1 MKITMHLL
9 ARLGVL
15 SSLVILSAGSASAQT
30 NLGKT
35 IVDKLA
41 AKITKLE
48 NACAGDIKKYC
59 RTVTPGEGRMIY
71 CMHAHEDKISPR
83 CAYELGET
91 AGSVQATSDLLK
103 DGVIACKAEISGVC
117 GKIQPGQGRI
127 AACLIANKSTASKDC
142 ADAIQKV
149 EAMAAQ

>member
-15 SSLVILSAGSASAQT
+15 PLLVILSVGSASAQT

-59 RTVTPGEGRMIY
+59 RTSRRARG
-71 CMHAHEDKISPR
+71 A
-83 CAYELGET
+83 
-91 AGSVQATSDLLK
+91 
-103 DGVIACKAEISGVC
+103 
-117 GKIQPGQGRI
+117 
-127 AACLIANKSTASKDC
+127 
-142 ADAIQKV
+142 
-149 EAMAAQ
+149 

>member
-1 MKITMHLL
+1 MKFTMQLL
-9 ARLGVL
+9 ARFGVL
-15 SSLVILSAGSASAQT
+15 SLLVILSVGSASAQT

-71 CMHAHEDKISPR
+71 CMQAHEDKIRPK

>member
-1 MKITMHLL
+1 MKFTMQLL
-9 ARLGVL
+9 ARFGVL
-15 SSLVILSAGSASAQT
+15 SSLVILSVGSASAQT

-41 AKITKLE
+41 TKITKLE

-71 CMHAHEDKISPR
+71 CMQAHEDKISPK